1 MGRSGTYDACAFF
14 EQAEKAMR
22 TRFMVLGVVLGLV
35 LATASGG
42 HAEVM
47 PSVDDLQAQMEA
59 PAGTVTVYEPHLS
72 VGDAHVAVDYVG
84 YLTALPVLP

>member
-1 MGRSGTYDACAFF
+1 
-14 EQAEKAMR
+14 MR
-22 TRFMVLGVVLGLV
+22 RRFMVLGVVLGLI
-35 LATASGG
+35 LATVSGG

-59 PAGTVTVYEPHLS
+59 PAGTVAVYEPHLS
-72 VGDAHVAVDYVG
+72 VGDAHVAVNYVG

>member
-1 MGRSGTYDACAFF
+1 MRSRFAIFSVVFGLILATVSGTYA
-14 EQAEKAMR
+14 AE
-22 TRFMVLGVVLGLV
+22 
-35 LATASGG
+35 
-42 HAEVM
+42 M

-72 VGDAHVAVDYVG
+72 VGDAHVAVNYVG